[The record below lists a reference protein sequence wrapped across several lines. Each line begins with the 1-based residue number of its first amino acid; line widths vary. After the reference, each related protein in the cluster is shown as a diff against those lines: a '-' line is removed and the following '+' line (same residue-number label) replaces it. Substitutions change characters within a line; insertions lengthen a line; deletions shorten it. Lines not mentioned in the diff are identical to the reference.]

1 MTTIEDFFLQ
11 RYEQLESE
19 RDGLQARVA
28 DLERQMQADGGY
40 GARPGGRVR
49 AVMVDAASR
58 YDFPD
63 DPCMWFGVCDR
74 EAARSNEDNDID
86 WIYYHG
92 RHGVDACERPDEW
105 FEED

>member
-1 MTTIEDFFLQ
+1 MCDRLCGNCVNFNVLDD
-11 RYEQLESE
+11 SP
-19 RDGLQARVA
+19 V
-28 DLERQMQADGGY
+28 
-40 GARPGGRVR
+40 
-49 AVMVDAASR
+49 
-58 YDFPD
+58 

-105 FEED
+105 FEERERLKEVE

>member
-1 MTTIEDFFLQ
+1 MNPRMAGMCDRLCGNCVNFNVLDD
-11 RYEQLESE
+11 SP
-19 RDGLQARVA
+19 V
-28 DLERQMQADGGY
+28 
-40 GARPGGRVR
+40 
-49 AVMVDAASR
+49 
-58 YDFPD
+58 

-105 FEED
+105 FEERERLKEVE